1 MGFKIGTGI
10 TSAAITKLM
19 DASGYMSFAGGSVA
33 QPKEA
38 LMMIQNIY
46 VYGPLIIWA
55 IAAAILLVY
64 KLDGQYPSIMAE
76 LEAREARGE
85 M

>member
-1 MGFKIGTGI
+1 
-10 TSAAITKLM
+10 
-19 DASGYMSFAGGSVA
+19 
-33 QPKEA
+33 
-38 LMMIQNIY
+38 MMIQNIY